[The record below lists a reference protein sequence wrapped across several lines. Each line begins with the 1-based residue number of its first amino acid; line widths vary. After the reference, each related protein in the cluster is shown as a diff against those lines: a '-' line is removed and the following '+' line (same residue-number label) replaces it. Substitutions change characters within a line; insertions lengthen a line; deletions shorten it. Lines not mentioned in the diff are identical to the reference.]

1 MCYAKSTVK
10 PKGGEQRQ
18 MARASKDVNS
28 YLLPTLEGFRN
39 KLLDLTSRNNLLN
52 LSLASK
58 RTGRLMRFVACDP
71 QAILNNLCSGYT
83 LELKPL
89 PDPPEE
95 EEKKLEG
102 EEFKAALVRAR
113 EQDPLYQQIYADS
126 SDDKKFSPALAQA
139 EDRLR
144 SKVREEFEQRD
155 KSSAT
160 KNLAKWAETQGINPS
175 YDLSFS
181 DKKPPSKNGTLQVLL
196 LTQRLERLAESM
208 RKSARSSI
216 EETGNNILYLAFGCL
231 EWSEKN
237 KTFYAPLIL
246 LPVELIKSSTRGG
259 TKSYSIRGTEDA
271 PVGNV
276 TLKERLRRDFL
287 IDFPLPNLTEDG
299 GNLKAYFDQVAEA
312 VAEVDGWA
320 VRPNLNLAL
329 LNFSGLGLYEDLDPQ
344 IVQSSALVKKLLA
357 AELSDNEQ
365 GSESGIVAEDVH
377 VDQPSIAEK
386 VPILITQADASQ
398 FASIAD
404 VMSGRSMVIEGPP
417 GTGKS
422 QTITNII
429 ANALYAGKRVLFVA
443 EKKVALDV
451 VYTRLSEAGL
461 KPYCLRIA
469 SDKTNKREVYDELG
483 ERLLLPRPQPP
494 RRDAAL
500 GEFNQLRDQ
509 LNSFSQLLNQ
519 SHGAEEES
527 HQELL
532 WAEVKL
538 KQELQNAGLELAEF
552 KVDLPAAT
560 AYTHPQVE
568 HVGEIHG
575 ELAVLV
581 ASVDISEL
589 HEAFTAIGVLPAD
602 PIGRD
607 QLFDQ
612 TQRWA
617 DALKELT
624 ELTGQEKDLTGLS
637 LQALRL
643 KARNDAEVF
652 SKLPNP
658 LPSEM
663 ESLLT
668 LLCSAEVSGVAQD
681 LFQALRAERASADQ
695 LASSFVRI
703 PDPLPNAAE
712 ISNFAVR
719 WNGWSMG
726 LLSMPLIAG
735 DRDRLGHR
743 LELLGGQVERLQV
756 ACDAMGAAGL
766 GVEQFNRP
774 SILAIASVL
783 GHLNDLPGWVLE
795 QRSQP
800 IWKADSSRLQDLLI
814 RYGSMLEQR
823 QSLGLSTS
831 PLTNTCSTA
840 QLRQA
845 SELLQ
850 LCCARGMADQLSIST
865 AAKEWGLRISGVQA
879 LLDRIQI
886 AVERGVAGHSLSSL
900 TIEQLQALPTVLKAV
915 SALSPNAAKHR
926 NGQFWD
932 APLEAMVSTLQAKN
946 ELERTRGDLERDG
959 LSIPTDID
967 AQKLREEAEVLET
980 RKGLHKLLSSLV
992 GSYKRASELA
1002 EKLGAKDEA
1011 QRPLALQ
1018 RLADFLDQQAKY
1030 PNERESRW
1038 CSNGLSLKEAVSVA
1052 KELAAF
1058 KNHLNGDA
1066 ATAIFLP
1073 LACTVPL
1080 AEVNPLLSDFEGGLK
1095 GDLHAL
1101 VTHEHWAGKAVVGMA
1116 LAELRSQLETSHRDQ
1131 ELLQQ
1136 ATPYAAWAL
1145 AAGIKNGAEMAD
1157 WFENVLR
1164 FQELVS
1170 QFPLSELEAIV
1181 GPSPDLQRHQE
1192 VLTAAKTYKELL
1204 ITGGLGNLDSL
1215 LLGLGKPELEQLSGL
1230 ISRQFVPLLG
1240 QLFAE
1245 EDLIPTEGEQQP
1257 VGTLLASV
1265 HTSIA
1270 DYHRLVK
1277 DWLALGLQDGLSSSA
1292 LLDTPLD
1299 LELHSRRQAAV
1310 TSASSD
1316 LRQRLGPELAGTA
1329 PETLKAVLAWITQL
1343 RELRLPLYM
1352 EQHCLEQGSA
1362 EYISL
1367 QRARGSDLVNTVKRE
1382 EQEADQ
1388 FTTMAAFSPQ
1398 HLGGDAVKEMQV
1410 LLHGDVAI
1418 WLASA
1423 LSLREAFPQ
1432 WVRFHQL
1439 RETLPSKAD
1448 RRLVQLLIDS
1458 KIPATN
1464 WRPIYIW
1471 NVVRSKLG
1479 EISEAS
1485 PSLKGLQAADQVAR
1499 RKRFHHTEDQL
1510 MQLDRA
1516 EVIAKIHRDRYELPM
1531 GIDQGR
1537 RGDFT
1542 ELGLIDNE
1550 TNKQKRHRPLRH
1562 LFHYAGNAL
1571 RGLKPC
1577 WMMSP
1582 STVASLVPREVI
1594 EQFDLV
1600 IADEASQM
1608 PPERAFGVI
1617 SRAKQCVVVGDPKQL
1632 PPTSF
1637 FMRSSS
1643 SEETE
1648 DSEEVD
1654 NEALDEESILDLC
1667 TKSFKPVRRLKWH
1680 YRSRHGSLIAFSNRQ
1695 FYNNQLVVFPSC
1707 DRDFAINRHLVEAPR
1722 YVRSINLPEV
1732 TLVCDVVLEQLEL
1745 HPERSLGVVA
1755 MNESQAEEISEQLE
1769 TLSIHHEELRR
1780 RLDLTDSS
1788 EELFVKSLEKVQG
1801 DERDTIVISTTYG
1814 PQEPGSSLAMRFG
1827 PINQAGG
1834 HRRLNVLF
1842 TRAKHSIELVTSME
1856 SSQIHPTATSSLGV
1870 HALKD
1875 YLKYVETRSLDT
1887 GRQTGR
1893 PPDSDFEVVVA
1904 EALERHG
1911 YQVECQV
1918 GVANYFIDL
1927 AVLHPKQSDLYL
1939 LGVECD
1945 GATYHSA
1952 RAARDR
1958 DKYRQSVLENLGW
1971 KIYRIWSTDWF
1982 ENPEAETRKLVA
1994 HLKKLSLR

>member
-1 MCYAKSTVK
+1 
-10 PKGGEQRQ
+10 
-18 MARASKDVNS
+18 MAFTSKDVNS

-52 LSLASK
+52 LSLTSS
-58 RTGRLMRFVACDP
+58 RTARLMRFVACDP
-71 QAILNNLCSGYT
+71 QAVLNTLCSGST

-102 EEFKAALVRAR
+102 EDFKAALVRAR
-113 EQDPLYQQIYADS
+113 EQDPLYQQVLADS
-126 SDDKKFSPALAQA
+126 SGDKNFSPALAQA
-139 EDRLR
+139 EDRVR
-144 SKVREEFEQRD
+144 SKVREEFEQGG

-160 KNLAKWAETQGINPS
+160 KKLVKWAEKQGINPS

-181 DKKPPSKNGTLQVLL
+181 ETTAPGKNGTLQVLL
-196 LTQRLERLAESM
+196 LAQRLERLAEGL
-208 RKSARSSI
+208 RKNARSSI

-237 KTFYAPLIL
+237 KSFFAPLIL

-259 TKSYSIRGTEDA
+259 AKSFSLRGTEDA

-299 GNLKAYFDQVAEA
+299 GDLKAYFEQVAKA
-312 VAEVDGWA
+312 VAEVEGWA

-344 IVQSSALVKKLLA
+344 IVQSSVLVKQLLA
-357 AELSDNEQ
+357 AELTEEEQ
-365 GSESGIVAEDVH
+365 GSEAEIVAEDVH
-377 VDQPSIAEK
+377 VDQPSIAQK

-451 VYTRLSEAGL
+451 VYTRLAEAGL

-483 ERLLLPRPQPP
+483 ERLLLPRPRPP
-494 RRDAAL
+494 RRDATL

-509 LNSFSQLLNQ
+509 LNTFSQLLNQ

-532 WAEVKL
+532 WAEIKL
-538 KQELQNAGLELAEF
+538 KKQLLAAGLELTEF
-552 KVDLPAAT
+552 KVDLPTAT
-560 AYTHPQVE
+560 TYNRPQVE
-568 HVGEIHG
+568 QIAQVHS
-575 ELAVLV
+575 ELANLV
-581 ASVDISEL
+581 SSVDFDEL
-589 HEAFTAIGVLPAD
+589 LFAFMAIGVRPGD
-602 PIGRD
+602 PLGRD
-607 QLFDQ
+607 QLFDR

-617 DALKELT
+617 DAFKELS
-624 ELTGQEKDLTGLS
+624 ELTGQGEDLTVRS
-637 LQALRL
+637 LKDVRQR
-643 KARNDAEVF
+643 ARDDASAVV
-652 SKLPNP
+652 KLPDP
-658 LPSEM
+658 LPIEQ
-663 ESLLT
+663 ESLLPF
-668 LLCSAEVSGVAQD
+668 LSSSEVSGVAQG
-681 LFQALRAERASADQ
+681 LFQALRAEYASADK
-695 LASSFVRI
+695 LSASFVRI
-703 PDPLPNAAE
+703 PDPLPDTAQFTDFVA
-712 ISNFAVR
+712 R
-719 WNGWSMG
+719 WNGWSLGQLAMPRTASDRE
-726 LLSMPLIAG
+726 LLSQ
-735 DRDRLGHR
+735 R
-743 LELLGGQVERLQV
+743 LERLGGQAEGVQV
-756 ACDAMGAAGL
+756 ACDATGTGL
-766 GVEQFNRP
+766 GVDQFSR
-774 SILAIASVL
+774 SSVRALAAVL
-783 GHLNDLPGWVLE
+783 DNLNALPGWLLE
-795 QRSQP
+795 LRDQP
-800 IWKADSSRLQDLLI
+800 IWKADSHRLQDLLT
-814 RYGSMLEQR
+814 RYISLQEQR
-823 QSLGLSTS
+823 ESLGLSKAPLPKTS
-831 PLTNTCSTA
+831 STA
-840 QLRQA
+840 QLKQA
-845 SELLQ
+845 SEVLRRT
-850 LCCARGMADQLSIST
+850 CERGMAAQLSSSS
-865 AAKEWGLRISGVQA
+865 AAKEWSLRISGVQA
-879 LLDRIQI
+879 LLERIDI
-886 AVERGVAGHSLSSL
+886 AVEQGIAGHSLSSFTL
-900 TIEQLQALPTVLKAV
+900 EHLQALPTVLRGVAG
-915 SALSPNAAKHR
+915 LTPNAAKHR
-926 NGQFWD
+926 SGQFWE
-932 APLEAMVSTLQAKN
+932 APLEAMVSTLQAKSD
-946 ELERTRGDLERDG
+946 LEQTRSELERDG
-959 LSIPTDID
+959 LSIPSDVD
-967 AQKLREEAEVLET
+967 AHKLREEAEVLET
-980 RKGLHKLLSSLV
+980 RKGLHKLLSSLA

-1002 EKLGAKDEA
+1002 RKLGIKEEA
-1011 QRPLALQ
+1011 QGPLGLR
-1018 RLADFLDQQAKY
+1018 RLADFLDQQARY
-1030 PNERESRW
+1030 PGDREAKW
-1038 CSNGLSLKEAVSVA
+1038 CSDGLNLREAVSVA
-1052 KELAAF
+1052 QELASYKGHISGQPATAAF
-1058 KNHLNGDA
+1058 LALARTASVTDVLTVLAVFEGSLNGDLQA
-1066 ATAIFLP
+1066 
-1073 LACTVPL
+1073 LA
-1080 AEVNPLLSDFEGGLK
+1080 
-1095 GDLHAL
+1095 
-1101 VTHEHWAGKAVVGMA
+1101 THELWAGRSVVG
-1116 LAELRSQLETSHRDQ
+1116 LTLSELRSQLETSHRDQ
-1131 ELLQQ
+1131 ELLEL
-1136 ATPYAAWAL
+1136 ATPYAAWAV
-1145 AAGIKNGAEMAD
+1145 AAGISDGAEMAG

-1164 FQELVS
+1164 FQELES
-1170 QFPLSELEAIV
+1170 LFPLPELEAII
-1181 GPSPDLQRHQE
+1181 GRSPDLLRVQE
-1192 VLTAAKTYKELL
+1192 VVTAATTYKGLL
-1204 ITGGLGNLDSL
+1204 SAGGLGNLDPL
-1215 LLGLGKPELEQLSGL
+1215 LLGLAKPELERLSGL
-1230 ISRQFVPLLG
+1230 VGRQLMPRLG
-1240 QLFAE
+1240 QLLAE
-1245 EDLIPTEGEQQP
+1245 EEVIPTGGEQQP
-1257 VGTLLASV
+1257 IGALLASV
-1265 HTSIA
+1265 QEAIA
-1270 DYHRLVK
+1270 SFHHLLN
-1277 DWLALGLQDGLSSSA
+1277 DWAALGLQDGLSSSA
-1292 LLDTPLD
+1292 LLEAPLD

-1310 TSASSD
+1310 ISASSD
-1316 LRQRLGPELAGTA
+1316 LQQKLGPDLAGTA
-1329 PETLKAVLAWITQL
+1329 PEMLKAVLAWIGQL
-1343 RELRLPLYM
+1343 RELRLPLAM
-1352 EQHCLEQGSA
+1352 EQRCLEQGSA
-1362 EYISL
+1362 QYISS
-1367 QRARGSDLVNTVKRE
+1367 QRARASDLVSAVEQE
-1382 EQEADQ
+1382 EQAAEQ
-1388 FTTMAAFSPQ
+1388 FAAVAEFGPQ
-1398 HLGGDAVKEMQV
+1398 YVGDESVKELES
-1410 LLHGDVAI
+1410 LLHGELTF
-1418 WLASA
+1418 WLESA
-1423 LSLREAFPQ
+1423 LSLREVFPQ

-1439 RETLPSKAD
+1439 MEALPGKAD
-1448 RRLVQLLIDS
+1448 RRLVQAMMDRNVQS
-1458 KIPATN
+1458 TH
-1464 WRPIYIW
+1464 WSTVYYW

-1479 EISEAS
+1479 EIADAS
-1485 PSLKGLQAADQVAR
+1485 PALKGLQAVDQVNR
-1499 RKRFHHTEDQL
+1499 RKRFHQTEEQL
-1510 MQLDRA
+1510 IQLDRA
-1516 EVIAKIHRDRYELPM
+1516 EVIAKIHRDRYELPS

-1537 RGDFT
+1537 RGEFT

-1582 STVASLVPREVI
+1582 STVASLVPREAI

-1600 IADEASQM
+1600 IVDEASQM
-1608 PPERAFGVI
+1608 PPERAFGMI

-1637 FMRSSS
+1637 FQRSSS
-1643 SEETE
+1643 SEDTE
-1648 DSEEVD
+1648 ESDEVD
-1654 NEALDEESILDLC
+1654 SEALDEESILDLC

-1732 TLVCDVVLEQLEL
+1732 TLLCDVVLEQLEQ
-1745 HPERSLGVVA
+1745 HPERTLGVVA
-1755 MNESQAEEISEQLE
+1755 MNESQAEEIAEQLE

-1788 EELFVKSLEKVQG
+1788 EELFVKALEKVQG

-1814 PQEPGSSLAMRFG
+1814 PAEPGGPLAMRFG
-1827 PINQAGG
+1827 PINQGGG

-1842 TRAKHSIELVTSME
+1842 TRAKHGIELVTSME

-1927 AVLHPKQSDLYL
+1927 AVVHPKQPDLYL

-1971 KIYRIWSTDWF
+1971 EIYRIWSTDWF
-1982 ENPEAETRKLVA
+1982 ENAEAETRKLVE
-1994 HLKKLSLR
+1994 HLKSIISRQ

>member
-1 MCYAKSTVK
+1 
-10 PKGGEQRQ
+10 
-18 MARASKDVNS
+18 MAFTSKDVNS

-52 LSLASK
+52 LSLK
-58 RTGRLMRFVACDP
+58 RSRTARLLRFVACDP
-71 QAILNNLCSGYT
+71 QAVLNTLCSGST

-102 EEFKAALVRAR
+102 EDFKFALARAR
-113 EQDPLYQQIYADS
+113 EQDPLYQQILADS
-126 SDDKKFSPALAQA
+126 SADKNFSPALAQA
-139 EDRLR
+139 EDRVR
-144 SKVREEFEQRD
+144 SRVREAFEQGG

-175 YDLSFS
+175 YDLAFS
-181 DKKPPSKNGTLQVLL
+181 DKIPPGKNGTMQVLL
-196 LTQRLERLAESM
+196 LAQRLERLAEGL
-208 RKSARSSI
+208 RKNARSSI

-237 KTFYAPLIL
+237 KSFFAPLIL

-259 TKSYSIRGTEDA
+259 AKSFALRGTEDA

-287 IDFPLPNLTEDG
+287 IDFPLPILTEDG
-299 GNLKAYFDQVAEA
+299 GDLKGYFDQVAKA
-312 VAEVDGWA
+312 IAEIEGWA

-344 IVQSSALVKKLLA
+344 IVQSSLLVKQLLA
-357 AELSDNEQ
+357 AELTAEEQ
-365 GSESGIVAEDVH
+365 GSEADIVAEDIH
-377 VDQPSIAEK
+377 VDQPSIAQK

-451 VYTRLSEAGL
+451 VYTRLAEAGL

-483 ERLLLPRPQPP
+483 ERLLLPRPRPP

-509 LNSFSQLLNQ
+509 LNIFSQLLNQ

-538 KQELQNAGLELAEF
+538 KKELLAAGIELSEF

-560 AYTHPQVE
+560 TFTRPQVE
-568 HVGEIHG
+568 QVAQIHG
-575 ELAVLV
+575 ELADLV
-581 ASVDISEL
+581 SLVDFDKL
-589 HEAFTAIGVLPAD
+589 LFAFTAIGVRPGD
-602 PIGRD
+602 PLGRD

-617 DALKELT
+617 DAFKVLSDLT
-624 ELTGQEKDLTGLS
+624 SQGEDLTCLSLKDLR
-637 LQALRL
+637 QR
-643 KARNDAEVF
+643 ARDDAAAVA
-652 SKLPNP
+652 KLPDP
-658 LPSEM
+658 LPIKQ
-663 ESLLT
+663 ESLLH
-668 LLCSAEVSGVAQD
+668 LLSSAEVSSVAQG
-681 LFQALRAERASADQ
+681 LFQALRAEQASADQ
-695 LASSFVRI
+695 LSSSFVRI
-703 PDPLPNAAE
+703 PNPLPATAQ
-712 ISNFAVR
+712 ISDFVAR
-719 WNGWSMG
+719 WNGWSLGQLAMPKTVADRE
-726 LLSMPLIAG
+726 LLSQ
-735 DRDRLGHR
+735 R
-743 LELLGGQVERLQV
+743 LERLGGQVEGVQV
-756 ACDAMGAAGL
+756 ACDATGSGL
-766 GVEQFNRP
+766 GVDQFNR
-774 SILAIASVL
+774 SSVRALAAVL
-783 GHLNDLPGWVLE
+783 DHLNARPAWVLE
-795 QRSQP
+795 QRDQP
-800 IWKADSSRLQDLLI
+800 IWKADSHRLQDLLT
-814 RYGSMLEQR
+814 RYTSLQEQR
-823 QSLGLSTS
+823 ESLGLSKS
-831 PLTNTCSTA
+831 PLPKISSTA

-845 SELLQ
+845 SEVLKQ
-850 LCCARGMADQLSIST
+850 CCERGMAAQLPSPS
-865 AAKEWGLRISGVQA
+865 AANEWGLRTSGVQV
-879 LLDRIQI
+879 LLERIRI
-886 AVERGVAGHSLSSL
+886 AIEQSIAGHSMSSFTL
-900 TIEQLQALPTVLKAV
+900 EQLQVLPTVLRAV
-915 SALSPNAAKHR
+915 AALSPNAAKHR
-926 NGQFWD
+926 SGQFWD
-932 APLEAMVSTLQAKN
+932 TPLEAMASTLQAKN
-946 ELERTRGDLERDG
+946 ELEQTRSELDRDG
-959 LSIPTDID
+959 LSIPTDVD

-980 RKGLHKLLSSLV
+980 RKGFHKLLSSLA

-1002 EKLGAKDEA
+1002 GKFGAREEAEK
-1011 QRPLALQ
+1011 PLCLR
-1018 RLADFLDQQAKY
+1018 RLADFLDQQARY
-1030 PNERESRW
+1030 PAERETQW
-1038 CSNGLSLKEAVSVA
+1038 CSDGLNLKEAVSVA
-1052 KELAAF
+1052 QELAAY
-1058 KNHLNGDA
+1058 KGHLNGQP
-1066 ATAIFLP
+1066 ATAAFLD
-1073 LACTVPL
+1073 LARIASVTDVQAVL
-1080 AEVNPLLSDFEGGLK
+1080 AVFEGGLN
-1095 GDLHAL
+1095 GDLLAL
-1101 VTHEHWAGKAVVGMA
+1101 ATHELWAGRSVVGLSM
-1116 LAELRSQLETSHRDQ
+1116 AELRSELETSHRDH
-1131 ELLQQ
+1131 ELLEQ
-1136 ATPYAAWAL
+1136 ATPYAAWAV
-1145 AAGIKNGAEMAD
+1145 AAGISDGAEMAG

-1164 FQELVS
+1164 FQELETL
-1170 QFPLSELEAIV
+1170 FPLPELEAIV
-1181 GPSPDLQRHQE
+1181 GPSPDLQRVQE
-1192 VLTAAKTYKELL
+1192 VVTAATTYKGLL
-1204 ITGGLGNLDSL
+1204 SAGGLGNLDPL
-1215 LLGLGKPELEQLSGL
+1215 LLGLAKPELERLSGL
-1230 ISRQFVPLLG
+1230 VGHQLMPRLG
-1240 QLFAE
+1240 QLLAE
-1245 EDLIPTEGEQQP
+1245 EEVIPAGGEQQP
-1257 VGTLLASV
+1257 VGALLASIQEA
-1265 HTSIA
+1265 IA
-1270 DYHRLVK
+1270 SYHQLLN
-1277 DWLALGLQDGLSSSA
+1277 DWAGLGLQDGLSSSA
-1292 LLDTPLD
+1292 LLEAPLD

-1310 TSASSD
+1310 ISASSD
-1316 LRQRLGPELAGTA
+1316 LHQQLGPDLAGTA
-1329 PETLKAVLAWITQL
+1329 PETLKAVLAWIGQL
-1343 RELRLPLYM
+1343 RELRLPLAM
-1352 EQHCLEQGSA
+1352 EQRCLEQGSA
-1362 EYISL
+1362 QYIGS
-1367 QRARGSDLVNTVKRE
+1367 QRARGSDLVSAVEQE
-1382 EQEADQ
+1382 EQAAEQ
-1388 FTTMAAFSPQ
+1388 FATLAAFSPQ
-1398 HLGGDAVKEMQV
+1398 YLGDDSVKELES
-1410 LLHGDVAI
+1410 LLHEELTF
-1418 WLASA
+1418 WLESA

-1439 RETLPSKAD
+1439 MEALPGKAD
-1448 RRLVQLLIDS
+1448 RRLVQVLMDRNIQS
-1458 KIPATN
+1458 TH
-1464 WRPIYIW
+1464 WSTIYYW

-1479 EISEAS
+1479 EISDAS
-1485 PSLKGLQAADQVAR
+1485 PALKGLQAVDQVNR
-1499 RKRFHHTEDQL
+1499 RKRFHQTEEQL

-1516 EVIAKIHRDRYELPM
+1516 EVIAKIHRDRYELPS

-1537 RGDFT
+1537 RGEFT

-1550 TNKQKRHRPLRH
+1550 TKKQKRHRPLRH

-1582 STVASLVPREVI
+1582 STVASLVPREAI

-1600 IADEASQM
+1600 IVDEASQM
-1608 PPERAFGVI
+1608 PPERAFGMI

-1632 PPTSF
+1632 PPTGF
-1637 FMRSSS
+1637 FQRSSS

-1648 DSEEVD
+1648 ESEEVD
-1654 NEALDEESILDLC
+1654 TEALDEESILDLC

-1732 TLVCDVVLEQLEL
+1732 TLLCDVVLEQLEL
-1745 HPERSLGVVA
+1745 HPERTLGVVA

-1788 EELFVKSLEKVQG
+1788 EELFVKALEKVQG

-1814 PQEPGSSLAMRFG
+1814 PAEPGGPLAMRFG
-1827 PINQAGG
+1827 PINQGGG

-1842 TRAKHSIELVTSME
+1842 TRAKHGIELVTSME

-1927 AVLHPKQSDLYL
+1927 AVVHPKQSDLYL

-1958 DKYRQSVLENLGW
+1958 DKYRQSVLESLGW
-1971 KIYRIWSTDWF
+1971 EIYRIWSTDWF
-1982 ENPEAETRKLVA
+1982 ENAEAETRKLVE
-1994 HLKKLSLR
+1994 HLKSISNRQ